1 MCGIA
6 GFLDGMQGADGDRLR
21 HIAGL
26 MGESLRHRGPT
37 SGGIW
42 CDEAAGIA
50 FAHRRLA
57 IIDISD
63 AGHQPMV
70 SADKR
75 YVINFNGE
83 IYNHLAV
90 RAELEAAGLAP
101 AWRGHSDTETIL
113 AAVSAWG
120 LPGALP
126 HLGGMFAFAL
136 WDRARRCLSL
146 ARDRIGEKPLYYGR
160 LGGVFLF
167 SSELK
172 ALRCHPAWTGE
183 IDRGA
188 LSLYM
193 RHGYVPAPHSINAN
207 IYKLPPGTFLTFERD
222 GSEPVV
228 QPYWS
233 LQDVMARAQA
243 NPFDG
248 EIGEAVDGLEAL
260 MRDVV
265 LEQMI
270 SDVPLGAFLSGGLDS
285 STIVALMQAQSRDPV
300 RTFTIGFHEKPF
312 DEAIHARAIAKHL
325 GTEHTELYVR
335 PDEALDAV
343 SLMPHFYDEP
353 FGDSSQL
360 PTYLL
365 ARLASASVKVALSG
379 DGGDEVFGGY
389 DRYGRAESLLD
400 RVARLPA
407 TVRRVLGAGI
417 GALSPEAWDRVLRP
431 AMRWL
436 PVERRR
442 SDPGDKL
449 GKWGSFLSLDRA
461 EMYRLLS
468 SHCLNPAA
476 LVIGGWEPPTSFTDA
491 SRWDPEA
498 NFQSAMMALDLV
510 SYLPDDILVKV
521 DRAAM
526 ALGLETRIPL
536 LDPRIIEYVWSL
548 PLAYRAQ
555 EGKSK
560 WMLRQVL
567 YRHVPPTL
575 VDRPKKGFSI
585 PIDIWLR
592 GPLRDWAES
601 LLDRR
606 RIHHQGM
613 LDARRVERMWH
624 DFLAGADAGTMVWNV
639 LMYQGWMDGN
649 ETVQAPK
656 LTMKV
661 A

>member
-6 GFLDGMQGADGDRLR
+6 GFMDGSRGAYGDRMR
-21 HIAGL
+21 DIAAQ

-37 SGGIW
+37 SGGTWI
-42 CDEAAGIA
+42 DEAAGVA

-57 IIDISD
+57 IIDVSD
-63 AGHQPMV
+63 AGHQPMA

-75 YVINFNGE
+75 YVISFNGE

-90 RAELEAAGLAP
+90 RAELEAAALAP

-113 AAVSAWG
+113 AAVTAWG
-120 LPGALP
+120 LDATIPR
-126 HLGGMFAFAL
+126 LGGMFAFAL
-136 WDRARRCLSL
+136 WDRVRRRLCLV
-146 ARDRIGEKPLYYGR
+146 RDRIGEKPLYYGR
-160 LGGVFLF
+160 LGKVFLF
-167 SSELK
+167 GSELK
-172 ALRCHPAWTGE
+172 ALRCHPAWTGD

-193 RHGYVPAPHSINAN
+193 RHGYVPASYSINAG
-207 IYKLPPGTFLTFERD
+207 ISKLPPGSCLTLEWGRPD
-222 GSEPVV
+222 PVIE
-228 QPYWS
+228 PYWS
-233 LQDVMARAQA
+233 LQDLMAHADA
-243 NPFDG
+243 HPFEG
-248 EIGEAVDGLEAL
+248 NVGEAVDGLEAL
-260 MRDVV
+260 MRRVV

-270 SDVPLGAFLSGGLDS
+270 SDVPLGAFLSGGIDS
-285 STIVALMQAQSRDPV
+285 STIVALMQTQSRQPV

-312 DEAIHARAIAKHL
+312 DEAVHARAIAKHL
-325 GTEHTELYVR
+325 GTDHTELYVR

-343 SLMPHFYDEP
+343 SLMPHLYDEP

-360 PTYLL
+360 PTCLL
-365 ARLASASVKVALSG
+365 ARLASANVKVALSG

-389 DRYGRAESLLD
+389 DRYGRAASLLE
-400 RVARLPA
+400 RVTRLPA
-407 TVRRVLGAGI
+407 PFRRVLGAGI
-417 GALSPEAWDRVLRP
+417 GALSPEAWDRMLRP
-431 AMRWL
+431 AMRWM
-436 PVERRR
+436 PAERRR

-449 GKWGSFLSLDRA
+449 GKWVSFLSLDRA

-476 LVIGGWEPPTSFTDA
+476 LVIGGWEPPTLFTDA
-491 SRWDPEA
+491 SRWDA
-498 NFQSAMMALDLV
+498 GTDFQSAMMALDLV

-536 LDPRIIEYVWSL
+536 LDPRIIAYTRSL
-548 PLAYRAQ
+548 PLAYRAR

-567 YRHVPPTL
+567 YRHVPPAL

-585 PIDIWLR
+585 PIDLWLR

-601 LLDRR
+601 LLDQR
-606 RIHHQGM
+606 RIRQQGM
-613 LDARRVERMWH
+613 LDARRVERTWQ
-624 DFLAGADAGTMVWNV
+624 DFLAGADAGTMVWNI
-639 LMYQGWMDGN
+639 LMFQAWMDVN
-649 ETVQAPK
+649 TAVQAPE
-656 LTMKV
+656 LDVKV

>member
-6 GFLDGMQGADGDRLR
+6 GFLDGAHGADIDRLR
-21 HIAGL
+21 NIAAR

-37 SGGIW
+37 SGGAW
-42 CDEAAGIA
+42 TDEAAGVA

-57 IIDISD
+57 IIDVSD
-63 AGHQPMV
+63 AGHQPMM

-75 YVINFNGE
+75 YVISFNGE
-83 IYNHLAV
+83 IYNH
-90 RAELEAAGLAP
+90 RAIRADLEAAGLAP
-101 AWRGHSDTETIL
+101 EWRGHSDTETIL
-113 AAVSAWG
+113 AAVTAWG
-120 LPGALP
+120 VQAAIP

-136 WDRARRCLSL
+136 WDRTRRSL
-146 ARDRIGEKPLYYGR
+146 HLVRDRIGEKPLYYGR
-160 LGGVFLF
+160 VGGAFLF
-167 SSELK
+167 GSELK

-188 LSLYM
+188 LSLYV

-207 IYKLPPGTFLTFERD
+207 VYKLPPGTFLTLEWGRSD
-222 GSEPVV
+222 PVI

-233 LQDVMARAQA
+233 LQDVVKHADAH
-243 NPFDG
+243 PFNG
-248 EIGEAVDGLEAL
+248 GIGEAVDGLETL
-260 MRDVV
+260 MRKVV

-312 DEAIHARAIAKHL
+312 DEAVHARAIAKHL

-335 PDEALDAV
+335 PKEALDAV

-365 ARLASASVKVALSG
+365 ARLATANVKVALSG

-400 RVARLPA
+400 RVAKLPA

-417 GALSPEAWDRVLRP
+417 GALSPEAWDWVLRP
-431 AMRWL
+431 AMRCL

-491 SRWDPEA
+491 SRWNPDSD
-498 NFQSAMMALDLV
+498 FQSAMMALDLV

-567 YRHVPPTL
+567 YRHVPPSL
-575 VDRPKKGFSI
+575 VDRPKKGFSM
-585 PIDIWLR
+585 PIDLWLR

-606 RIHHQGM
+606 RIRDQGM

-624 DFLAGADAGTMVWNV
+624 DFLAGADAGTMIWNI
-639 LMYQGWMDGN
+639 LMYQGWMD
-649 ETVQAPK
+649 ETTVQAPK